1 MAWKRA
7 GPAEAEGGGV
17 EGAILIRG
25 DLIGEMRYDLVLVFV
40 EFVLRS
46 RMEEVYERNP
56 SSPWRR
62 RSYEATARPA
72 KIALQFHIEVLTL
85 SSAFEFVVS
94 YFFEV
99 GLLTYA
105 LQFDTPYLPRLVKW
119 MLLTGNSN
127 FMVF

>member
-1 MAWKRA
+1 MKGIHPHHGGDEVMKR
-7 GPAEAEGGGV
+7 G
-17 EGAILIRG
+17 RG
-25 DLIGEMRYDLVLVFV
+25 
-40 EFVLRS
+40 LRKLHWNC
-46 RMEEVYERNP
+46 ML
-56 SSPWRR
+56 
-62 RSYEATARPA
+62 
-72 KIALQFHIEVLTL
+72 KLLTL

-94 YFFEV
+94 CFFEV